1 MDFAG
6 EITRGAALFEAGKL
20 TEAAQVFKQLCEL
33 EELPA
38 KGRSIAAVNL
48 AVTYDKMGHPDHAVA
63 TYAFGAS
70 VATGDYVFAQE
81 HRAAY
86 LAKVGRTDEAVAVW
100 EHLLDLEFLAPDR
113 AQSFRQQVEAAS
125 AAGRGDGG

>member
-48 AVTYDKMGHPDHAVA
+48 AVTYDKMGHTDHAVA
-63 TYAFGAS
+63 TYEYG
-70 VATGDYVFAQE
+70 VAVVTPDYLFVQQE
-81 HRAAY
+81 RANY
-86 LAKVGRTDEAVAVW
+86 LSKVGRVDEAVAVW
-100 EHLLDLEFLAPDR
+100 RHLLDLEFLDDVRAADIRGRLDR
-113 AQSFRQQVEAAS
+113 AGAT
-125 AAGRGDGG
+125 GG